1 MNWNK
6 PILTD
11 SGGYQIMSL
20 SKFNKIDLKIGAIF
34 RSHLDE
40 NNSKSQKAF
49 KFKIYKF

>member
-20 SKFNKIDLKIGAIF
+20 SKLNKIDIKTWSNI
-34 RSHLDE
+34 
-40 NNSKSQKAF
+40 
-49 KFKIYKF
+49 